1 VVVSEGPPVRFRLAA
16 WNYATLAAFTVTTML
31 LGLVITPP
39 LVRLLGDERYGA
51 SRMVVDYQ
59 GYLAL
64 LELGLGGALAPLLAS
79 AAARGDDHAL
89 RATLAAGLRAYLGVA
104 LAIVAA
110 GLLLLPWAPRLVP
123 VATALRGDLRG
134 AWVAVALSY
143 GLIVLS
149 PLRSLLEADQRG
161 YRVNL
166 ILTGQAVLTAV
177 ASLGLASR
185 GWGITGQATALLLGN
200 LAGGLLLAFDGFRR
214 QPGALQAAFR
224 EPSDPKARAALW
236 RLGGPSLALN
246 LCGRVSLLTD
256 YIVVGLILGPEAVTP
271 LFLTQRLPALVQP
284 QLLGIGNA
292 AWAGLAQIHS
302 RGELDLFRRRLL
314 EVTALIAVLGAAAL
328 GPIVAYNHHFYKL
341 WMSHETYLA
350 GVAPVAAA
358 NALLLGLFSFWCW
371 CVVGTGR
378 VRQAVAPTAASAA
391 VNLCASIALTWYLGA
406 IGPLLGTLVAH
417 LTVSLWALPAL
428 LRKLFGVEP
437 LALLIAAGRPLAW
450 GVPYAA
456 GLWWLAH
463 AHTPAGWPGLI
474 AEMGVAALGFLGLAW
489 LVVLS
494 PEERIVWRE
503 RLGSLLGWHRNA

>member
-1 VVVSEGPPVRFRLAA
+1 MVVSEGPPARFRLAA
-16 WNYATLAAFTVTTML
+16 WNYATLATFTATTIL
-31 LGLVITPP
+31 LGLFITPP

-79 AAARGDDHAL
+79 AAARGDDRAL
-89 RATLAAGLRAYLGVA
+89 RATLAAGLRAYMGVA
-104 LAIVAA
+104 LAIVAL

-123 VATALRGDLRG
+123 VAPGLRGDLRG

-149 PLRSLLEADQRG
+149 PLRAFLEADQRG

-166 ILTGQAVLTAV
+166 ILTGQAIVTAV
-177 ASLGLASR
+177 VSLGLAAR

-200 LAGGLLLAFDGFRR
+200 LAGGLLLALDGLRR
-214 QPGALQAAFR
+214 QPGALAAAVR
-224 EPSDPKARAALW
+224 EPSDPEARASLR
-236 RLGGPSLALN
+236 RLGGPSLVLN

-271 LFLTQRLPALVQP
+271 LFLTQRLAALVQP

-292 AWAGLAQIHS
+292 AWAGLAQIHA

-314 EVTALIAVLGAAAL
+314 EVTSLIAVLGAAAL

-341 WMSHETYLA
+341 WMPREPYLA

-358 NALLLGLFSFWCW
+358 NALLLGLVSFWSW
-371 CVVGTGR
+371 CIVGAGR
-378 VRQAVAPTAASAA
+378 ARQAVAPTAASAV
-391 VNLCASIALTWYLGA
+391 VNLYASVALTGYLGA
-406 IGPLLGTLVAH
+406 IGPLLGTLIAH
-417 LTVSLWALPAL
+417 LAVNLWALPVL
-428 LRKLFGVEP
+428 LRKLFDVDP
-437 LALLIAAGRPLAW
+437 LALLLAAGRPLAW

-456 GLWWLAH
+456 GLWWLARV
-463 AHTPAGWPGLI
+463 HTPPGWPGLV
-474 AEMGVAALGFLGLAW
+474 AEMGLAALGFLGLAW
-489 LVVLS
+489 RVVLS
-494 PEERIVWRE
+494 PDERTVWKE
-503 RLGSLLGWHRNA
+503 RLGWRRRPDA